1 MTTKK
6 MVSVIIVNYNGEK
19 FIKNCLNSVLR
30 TKYPA
35 FEVIVVDNNSTDGSL
50 KILEGFKGNS
60 RVKIISLH
68 RNLHFAGGNNL
79 GIQYAKGEYLVFLNN
94 DTVVDPN
101 WLMKLV
107 KIFSFARDEYDED
120 VSAVQ
125 CLLLR
130 MKDGGI
136 DSIGGTIDY
145 CGRPWPIQ
153 YLWKQNERIKKERR
167 IFYGCGAALAI
178 RSDVL
183 ENIGAFD
190 PDLPADEIDLCWRIN
205 LSGGRIIVAPKAIVY
220 HFRAGAFGRKLNK
233 QRIFLCEVASLTT
246 ILKNCEILTTL
257 KAIPYLICFSLMAAG
272 YDIFIRHRID
282 ILISRLK
289 ARWHIL
295 KNLKSLLIKRY
306 FVQKRVR
313 KLPDAELRK
322 LMIKPNPVYYIK
334 GPSKVRKD

>member
-68 RNLHFAGGNNL
+68 RNLHFAGGNNI

-94 DTVVDPN
+94 DTIADPN
-101 WLMKLV
+101 WLMELV
-107 KIFSFARDEYDED
+107 RIFEYDED
-120 VSAVQ
+120 ASAVQ

-145 CGRPWPIQ
+145 CGRPMPIRS
-153 YLWKQNERIKKERR
+153 LWVQNEDVRKERR
-167 IFYGCGAALAI
+167 LFYGCGAALAI
-178 RSDVL
+178 RRNVL
-183 ENIGAFD
+183 ERVGVFD
-190 PDLPADEIDLCWRIN
+190 SDLPADEVDLCWRIN
-205 LSGGRIIVAPKAIVY
+205 LSGARILVAPKAIVY
-220 HFRAGAFGRKLNK
+220 HFRAGAFGRKLNVK
-233 QRIFLCEVASLTT
+233 RIFLCEVASAVT
-246 ILKNCEILTTL
+246 ILKNCEIPTIIKT
-257 KAIPYLICFSLMAAG
+257 IPYLTCFFIMAAG
-272 YDIFIRHRID
+272 YDLLIRRRID

-306 FVQKRVR
+306 FVQKHIR

-334 GPSKVRKD
+334 KPPEVRRD